1 MLTPFTIWLLFSL
14 VVAVLCWAKPG
25 AGRIFMGCFF
35 VLMAIGV
42 NVVVTLVN
50 PGIYVEFSKT
60 AFIPLYRW
68 VVLNVVALAPVLF
81 GLGLAT
87 FELVLAALMLSKG
100 QYVRLGLISAILFQL
115 AITPASTE
123 TLACPVF
130 ALALALLLRKEYDRS
145 LLDMLRARL
154 VKEHQSLVPRSR

>member
-1 MLTPFTIWLLFSL
+1 MLTPFMIWLLFSL
-14 VVAVLCWAKPG
+14 AVAVLCWAKPG

-50 PGIYVEFSKT
+50 PGIYVELSKT
-60 AFIPLYRW
+60 TFIPLYRW

-81 GLGLAT
+81 GLALAA

-100 QYVRLGLISAILFQL
+100 QYVRLGLIGAILFQL
-115 AITPASTE
+115 AITPVSTE

-130 ALALALLLRKEYDRS
+130 ALALALLLRKEYNRS

-154 VKEHQSLVPRSR
+154 LREHRSLAPRGR